1 MIELRK
7 ITKKYDEKT
16 VLDDINLKIESRE
29 FFVLVGTSGG
39 GKTTLLKMLNR
50 LIVPTSGQILID
62 DKEIT
67 KINLRELRLQIGY
80 VLQQIAL
87 FPNLTVCENIGLIPS
102 MKGWKKEE
110 IRARAKELLSLVGL
124 DAEQYIDRLPSEL
137 SGGEAQRVGILRAI
151 AVNPKIILMD
161 EPFSAL
167 DPISRKQLQELIKN
181 LQRELKITTVFV
193 THDMDEAM
201 ILADHIAVIHEGK
214 LLQVAEPSEIVTHP
228 ASDYVANFFK
238 DYQQDLS
245 TISLLELKKAA
256 QGFSDDALL
265 SDVMKKLAIDSN
277 NVERQQVKNESVT
290 QDISEGVSQ

>member
-167 DPISRKQLQELIKN
+167 DPISRKQLQELIKH

-201 ILADHIAVIHEGK
+201 TLADRIAVIREGK

-277 NVERQQVKNESVT
+277 NVERQQVKNGSIT